1 MSISEKYI
9 AELYNKIQEE
19 RPIIHCITNAVTVN
33 DCANILLA
41 AGASPTMAHHPLE
54 VEEITAGT
62 KALVCNF
69 GAIADYE
76 AMEKAGR
83 VADELGHAIVID
95 PVGVSGSS
103 YRREKCQTLIENIH
117 PTCIRGNYSEIRA
130 LMEHCST
137 ATGVDSGDKNLD
149 IEAMKQYAKQYHL
162 IMIASGEKILSQME
176 PPFIFVKMGMPKWQR
191 SQAADVCLRL
201 CSGLFWEQ
209 CLPCRVQQPVVRL
222 LELQENLH
230 RKNRCMWRWN
240 HDVP

>member
-62 KALVCNF
+62 KVLVCNF

-83 VADELGHAIVID
+83 VAGELGHAIVID

-103 YRREKCQTLIENIH
+103 YRREKCQMLIENIH

-162 IMIASGEKILSQME
+162 IMIASGEKDIITDGR
-176 PPFIFVKMGMPKWQR
+176 PFIFVKMGMPKWQR

-201 CSGLFWEQ
+201 CWGRFWEQ
-209 CLPCRVQQPVVRL
+209 SLPCRVQQPVVHL
-222 LELQENLH
+222 LELQENLQ
-230 RKNRCMWRWN
+230 RKKQM
-240 HDVP
+240 HAEVEL

>member
-103 YRREKCQTLIENIH
+103 YRREKCQMLIENIH

-162 IMIASGEKILSQME
+162 IMIASGEKDIITDG
-176 PPFIFVKMGMPKWQR
+176 PAVIFVKMGMPKWQR

-201 CSGLFWEQ
+201 CWGRFWEQ
-209 CLPCRVQQPVVRL
+209 SLPCRVQQPVVRL

-230 RKNRCMWRWN
+230 RKKQM
-240 HDVP
+240 HAEVEL

>member
-83 VADELGHAIVID
+83 VAGELGHAIVID
-95 PVGVSGSS
+95 PVGYQV
-103 YRREKCQTLIENIH
+103 RVI
-117 PTCIRGNYSEIRA
+117 
-130 LMEHCST
+130 
-137 ATGVDSGDKNLD
+137 
-149 IEAMKQYAKQYHL
+149 
-162 IMIASGEKILSQME
+162 GEKS
-176 PPFIFVKMGMPKWQR
+176 
-191 SQAADVCLRL
+191 A
-201 CSGLFWEQ
+201 
-209 CLPCRVQQPVVRL
+209 
-222 LELQENLH
+222 
-230 RKNRCMWRWN
+230 RC
-240 HDVP
+240 

>member
-76 AMEKAGR
+76 AMEKQ
-83 VADELGHAIVID
+83 
-95 PVGVSGSS
+95 
-103 YRREKCQTLIENIH
+103 EKWLTGQTMRLSLIRLVCQ
-117 PTCIRGNYSEIRA
+117 A
-130 LMEHCST
+130 LL
-137 ATGVDSGDKNLD
+137 TGGKN
-149 IEAMKQYAKQYHL
+149 ARH
-162 IMIASGEKILSQME
+162 
-176 PPFIFVKMGMPKWQR
+176 
-191 SQAADVCLRL
+191 
-201 CSGLFWEQ
+201 
-209 CLPCRVQQPVVRL
+209 
-222 LELQENLH
+222 
-230 RKNRCMWRWN
+230 
-240 HDVP
+240 

>member
-83 VADELGHAIVID
+83 ARFLSPEST
-95 PVGVSGSS
+95 PVTVLQCSISA
-103 YRREKCQTLIENIH
+103 RI
-117 PTCIRGNYSEIRA
+117 SE
-130 LMEHCST
+130 
-137 ATGVDSGDKNLD
+137 
-149 IEAMKQYAKQYHL
+149 
-162 IMIASGEKILSQME
+162 
-176 PPFIFVKMGMPKWQR
+176 
-191 SQAADVCLRL
+191 
-201 CSGLFWEQ
+201 
-209 CLPCRVQQPVVRL
+209 
-222 LELQENLH
+222 
-230 RKNRCMWRWN
+230 
-240 HDVP
+240 

>member
-95 PVGVSGSS
+95 PVGVSGSERKVPDIDRKHPS
-103 YRREKCQTLIENIH
+103 NLYPWKLFGNPGTDGALQYGDRCGFRR
-117 PTCIRGNYSEIRA
+117 
-130 LMEHCST
+130 
-137 ATGVDSGDKNLD
+137 
-149 IEAMKQYAKQYHL
+149 
-162 IMIASGEKILSQME
+162 
-176 PPFIFVKMGMPKWQR
+176 
-191 SQAADVCLRL
+191 
-201 CSGLFWEQ
+201 
-209 CLPCRVQQPVVRL
+209 
-222 LELQENLH
+222 
-230 RKNRCMWRWN
+230 
-240 HDVP
+240 

>member
-76 AMEKAGR
+76 AMEKAGSTGSGGSRR
-83 VADELGHAIVID
+83 VLHNGRS
-95 PVGVSGSS
+95 PMS
-103 YRREKCQTLIENIH
+103 C
-117 PTCIRGNYSEIRA
+117 
-130 LMEHCST
+130 
-137 ATGVDSGDKNLD
+137 
-149 IEAMKQYAKQYHL
+149 
-162 IMIASGEKILSQME
+162 
-176 PPFIFVKMGMPKWQR
+176 KW
-191 SQAADVCLRL
+191 S
-201 CSGLFWEQ
+201 
-209 CLPCRVQQPVVRL
+209 
-222 LELQENLH
+222 
-230 RKNRCMWRWN
+230 
-240 HDVP
+240 

>member
-54 VEEITAGT
+54 VEEITAGA

-83 VADELGHAIVID
+83 VADELGHALSLSCR
-95 PVGVSGSS
+95 GTGSS
-103 YRREKCQTLIENIH
+103 YRRE
-117 PTCIRGNYSEIRA
+117 SA
-130 LMEHCST
+130 
-137 ATGVDSGDKNLD
+137 
-149 IEAMKQYAKQYHL
+149 
-162 IMIASGEKILSQME
+162 
-176 PPFIFVKMGMPKWQR
+176 
-191 SQAADVCLRL
+191 
-201 CSGLFWEQ
+201 
-209 CLPCRVQQPVVRL
+209 
-222 LELQENLH
+222 
-230 RKNRCMWRWN
+230 RC
-240 HDVP
+240 